1 MIKIKSNDKIKRSIT
16 EIKEFLNLTL
26 NIFIFILSVGLIFS
40 GTMMFYTGYHNYDLG
55 HNMRYLESEFNTE
68 LVDYYE
74 IDQVMTSK
82 ELIITG
88 VDYMRNGFLLAI
100 IGAFLYGYMLKVYE
114 IYHNFLTYADK
125 KIKFKPFLKNE
136 KTN

>member
-16 EIKEFLNLTL
+16 KIEEFLNLTL
-26 NIFIFILSVGLIFS
+26 NLFIFILSVGLIFS

-88 VDYMRNGFLLAI
+88 VDYMRKGFLLAI
-100 IGAFLYGYMLKVYE
+100 IGAFLYGYMLN
-114 IYHNFLTYADK
+114 IYDYTYK
-125 KIKFKPFLKNE
+125 KLNLKNE
-136 KTN
+136 KTK